1 MKYEELSTG
10 VCTVSLY
17 RWSQAPDPNLTELK
31 SGLVEPTQDCFS
43 GRWKQEGCVAAPLM
57 WTHILSSTCKTSA
70 LSVLVFQKSTQPA
83 ARAWVCACACMCTR
97 VFVCYTWT
105 HGLQCDMTHSQ
116 CTAHVPLC
124 RPRENQV
131 KVCFL
136 LFVLIKLHCQHTVS
150 LTENSVTN
158 MASAIDC
165 SNAHRLLRVSK
176 HYLTSA
182 TLSQMIG
189 GKTDL

>member
-1 MKYEELSTG
+1 MVPGSRSQPNGAQVWISGTNTG
-10 VCTVSLY
+10 LLQWTVKAGGLY
-17 RWSQAPDPNLTELK
+17 S
-31 SGLVEPTQDCFS
+31 
-43 GRWKQEGCVAAPLM
+43 
-57 WTHILSSTCKTSA
+57 SSTHVNTHTFIHLQNFCTLCSGISKIHSTSRA
-70 LSVLVFQKSTQPA
+70 SVSV
-83 ARAWVCACACMCTR
+83 CMCMH
-97 VFVCYTWT
+97 VYMCVCYTWT

-136 LFVLIKLHCQHTVS
+136 LFVLIKLHCQQTVS

-182 TLSQMIG
+182 TLSQMID